1 MLHMNPRGA
10 PKERRRRE
18 MFLCCR
24 HTACGVA
31 LSFMYLDLGK
41 TRSLGL
47 TSKKKKIL
55 GLASM
60 QQELGLIKDIFRTIK
75 WLSG

>member
-24 HTACGVA
+24 RTACGVV
-31 LSFMYLDLGK
+31 LSFMCLDLGK

-47 TSKKKKIL
+47 TSKKKNL

-60 QQELGLIKDIFRTIK
+60 QQELDFIKDIFRTIK
-75 WLSG
+75 WLSE